1 MPARRDDVDFELSEE
16 QRMIR
21 QAVREFAE
29 KEIAPHARH
38 IDETGEFPADTFR
51 KMGELGLMGIPF
63 PEEYGG
69 AGADSLSA
77 AIAVE
82 EVARACGSTALA
94 YSAHMGLGSSPIMLF
109 GTEEQK
115 RTFLKPAAAGKYMA
129 AFGLT
134 EPHAGS
140 DAGATRTT
148 ARLEGDEWVI
158 NGAKMWITNAPVA
171 GHIIIT
177 AQTERDKGKNGISA
191 IIVPGGTPG
200 MTFGKHEPKMGLR
213 GSVSTAI
220 SFEDVRVPKENL
232 LGERG
237 RGFIQFL
244 QVLDGGRIGIGAM
257 ALGLAQAAFE
267 AASAYAKERSA
278 FGKPIGAYESVSNM
292 IADMATGIEAAR
304 LLVYQAAW
312 LKDQGR
318 PFSKQA
324 AIAKLFASEMGEKTC
339 RDAIQVFGGYG
350 YSQEFPVERIYRD
363 QRLLTIGE
371 GTSEILRVVIGRHE
385 LGGFVGN

>member
-1 MPARRDDVDFELSEE
+1 MNFDLTPE
-16 QRMIR
+16 QQMIR

-29 KEIAPHARH
+29 KEIAPRARH
-38 IDETGEFPADTFR
+38 VDETGEFPAATFR
-51 KMGELGLMGIPF
+51 KMGELGLMGIAV
-63 PEEYGG
+63 PEQYGG
-69 AGADSLSA
+69 AGADYLSA
-77 AIAVE
+77 AIAIE

-94 YSAHMGLGSSPIMLF
+94 YAAHMGLGSAPSGMF

-115 RTFLKPAAAGKYMA
+115 WKFLTPAAEGKYIA

-148 ARLEGDEWVI
+148 ARLDGGEWVL

-171 GHIIIT
+171 GHIIVT
-177 AQTERDKGKNGISA
+177 AVTDPDKGKNGISA

-200 MTFGKHEPKMGLR
+200 MSFGKHEPKMGLR

-220 SFEDVRVPKENL
+220 MFEDVRVPRENL
-232 LGERG
+232 LGGRG
-237 RGFIQFL
+237 HGFIQFL
-244 QVLDGGRIGIGAM
+244 KVLEGGRVGIGAM
-257 ALGLAQAAFE
+257 AIGLAQAAYE
-267 AASAYAKERSA
+267 AASAYAKERTA
-278 FGKPIGAYESVSNM
+278 FGKPIGAYESISNM
-292 IADMATGIEAAR
+292 IADMATGLEAAR

-312 LKDQGR
+312 RRDQGR
-318 PFSKQA
+318 PFGKQA
-324 AIAKLFASEMGEKTC
+324 AIAKLYASEMAERTC

-371 GTSEILRVVIGRHE
+371 GTSEILRVVIGRGV

>member
-134 EPHAGS
+134 
-140 DAGATRTT
+140 
-148 ARLEGDEWVI
+148 
-158 NGAKMWITNAPVA
+158 
-171 GHIIIT
+171 
-177 AQTERDKGKNGISA
+177 
-191 IIVPGGTPG
+191 
-200 MTFGKHEPKMGLR
+200 
-213 GSVSTAI
+213 
-220 SFEDVRVPKENL
+220 
-232 LGERG
+232 
-237 RGFIQFL
+237 
-244 QVLDGGRIGIGAM
+244 
-257 ALGLAQAAFE
+257 
-267 AASAYAKERSA
+267 
-278 FGKPIGAYESVSNM
+278 
-292 IADMATGIEAAR
+292 
-304 LLVYQAAW
+304 
-312 LKDQGR
+312 
-318 PFSKQA
+318 
-324 AIAKLFASEMGEKTC
+324 
-339 RDAIQVFGGYG
+339 
-350 YSQEFPVERIYRD
+350 
-363 QRLLTIGE
+363 
-371 GTSEILRVVIGRHE
+371 
-385 LGGFVGN
+385 